1 MVLIKMKQVS
11 GVVTVGQYQSYIICA
26 TPRSGSTLLCTLL
39 AATGVAGNPNS
50 FFRTESLSVWTQEWG
65 LPDIKALSGPAI
77 TRRYLAALRIE
88 GTAQTG
94 LFGLRLMA
102 ENIVD
107 ASNALDQ
114 IHPGHPND
122 HARFEAAFGKTL
134 YLHLSRQDKVAQAVS
149 RIKAEQSG
157 LWHMAPDGS
166 EYERLSPAKPLAYDA
181 KRIARTI
188 AQYRASD
195 AAWQAWFAA
204 QGITPMRL
212 TYEGLAAAPFETLK
226 DILRQLGQSPGAAD
240 GIVPGVARMTDDTS
254 KDWIARYRHEFPG
267 A

>member
-1 MVLIKMKQVS
+1 M
-11 GVVTVGQYQSYIICA
+11 GPYQSYIICA
-26 TPRSGSTLLCTLL
+26 TPRCGSTLLCTLL
-39 AATGVAGNPNS
+39 AATGVAGKPNS
-50 FFRTESLSVWTQEWG
+50 FFRVQDVSEWAQEWG
-65 LPDIKALSGPAI
+65 LPDIKTLSDPAI
-77 TRRYLAALRIE
+77 TRRYLAALRVE

-134 YLHLSRQDKVAQAVS
+134 YLHLSRRDKVAQAVS
-149 RIKAEQSG
+149 RLKAEQSG

-181 KRIARTI
+181 KRITRTI

-195 AAWQAWFAA
+195 AAWQAWFTA
-204 QGITPMRL
+204 QSITPMRL
-212 TYEGLAAAPFETLK
+212 TYEALAAAPLETLR
-226 DILRQLGQSPGAAD
+226 DILHQLGQNPSAAD
-240 GIVPGVARMTDDTS
+240 GIVPGVARMTDGTS
-254 KDWIARYRHEFPG
+254 KDWIARYRLEFPN